1 MWSIWYVIAMAAFT
15 QTNLYV
21 NILYTYIADE
31 SGDKHMLLNGLVD
44 SLATMCAAI
53 STYQIGKVNVNWNE
67 HGYTFLAFISL
78 VIALLLSLG
87 YCSKNI
93 LVVYMMYI
101 CLDTIV
107 QSIFVI
113 AMSQIAKQLKHD
125 FYTSVLGFN
134 AFLGIVLSTCL
145 SSLLIRIGTSLPVR
159 FLVYSYTFVIL
170 GVVYGCAAVIFATKD
185 KSANRRFSR
194 LP

>member
-1 MWSIWYVIAMAAFT
+1 MQFQIVQSEIQFNNFCDFRYSYADRTVLMWSIWYVIAMAAFT

-31 SGDKHMLLNGLVD
+31 SNDKHILLNGLVD
-44 SLATMCAAI
+44 SLATMCAAL
-53 STYQIGKVNVNWNE
+53 STYQIGKVNVNWND
-67 HGYTFLAFISL
+67 HGFAFLALCSL

-87 YCSKNI
+87 YYSKNI
-93 LVVYMMYI
+93 IVVYLMYI
-101 CLDTIV
+101 CFDTVV

-134 AFLGIVLSTCL
+134 AFLGIGLSTCL
-145 SSLLIRIGTSLPVR
+145 SSLLVRIGTSLPAR
-159 FLVYSYTFVIL
+159 
-170 GVVYGCAAVIFATKD
+170 
-185 KSANRRFSR
+185 
-194 LP
+194 